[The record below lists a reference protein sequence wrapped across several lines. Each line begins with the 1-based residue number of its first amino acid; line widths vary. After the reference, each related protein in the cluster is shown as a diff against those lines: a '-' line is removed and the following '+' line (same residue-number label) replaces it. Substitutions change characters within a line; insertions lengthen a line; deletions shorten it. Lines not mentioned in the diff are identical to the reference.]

1 MSEQDVA
8 VWSSEHRRSACE
20 SLGRILVSTAKERS
34 TRQVKQPIEQC
45 PCGSALAYAAC
56 CGRWHKGEP
65 APSAEAL
72 MRSRYAAFVRGDARY
87 LLDTWHPSTR
97 PPTIVFDPKLKWLG
111 LKIVAGETMANDA
124 AEVEFIARY
133 RIGVASVKHLH
144 ERSRFVR
151 ECERWLY
158 VDGDIR

>member
-1 MSEQDVA
+1 M
-8 VWSSEHRRSACE
+8 
-20 SLGRILVSTAKERS
+20 
-34 TRQVKQPIEQC
+34 KQPIEQC
-45 PCGSALAYAAC
+45 SCGSALAYAAC

-65 APSAEAL
+65 VPTAEAL

-97 PPTIVFDPKLKWLG
+97 PPTIMFDPKQKWLG
-111 LKIVAGETMANDA
+111 FKIVASGTTAEDA

-133 RIGVASVKHLH
+133 RIGLASAKRLH

-151 ECERWLY
+151 EGGRWLY
-158 VDGDIR
+158 VDGEMR